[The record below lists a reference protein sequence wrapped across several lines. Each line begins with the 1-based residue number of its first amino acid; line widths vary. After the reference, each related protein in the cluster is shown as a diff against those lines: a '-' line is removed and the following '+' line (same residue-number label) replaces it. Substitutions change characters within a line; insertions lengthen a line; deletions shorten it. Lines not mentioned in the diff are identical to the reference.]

1 MRLTRAAAISAVL
14 ALGLAG
20 LAACGGEDGSG
31 GSTDSTPAPSVT
43 FEPGTTMY
51 RLNQE
56 QKIRIG
62 TKFDQPGFGLANLE
76 GVPEGFDVE
85 IGKIIAYELGI
96 PEENIEWIETPSRV
110 REEYIQQGRVDIVVA
125 TYTINDDRKQR
136 VDFAGPYYIAGQQI
150 MVRADDDSITGPDD
164 FRSGDKK
171 VCSATGSTP
180 AKNIE
185 NYLADVGSQLVLF
198 DTYDKCLDPLRNGDV
213 DAVTTDNVI
222 LLGYVSQYPG
232 EFKLVGTK
240 FTVEPYGIGLKKGD
254 DAFRDF
260 INDVLE
266 KIYADGRY
274 AAAWSATAGQF
285 DPTIPE
291 APKVDRYASS

>member
-1 MRLTRAAAISAVL
+1 V
-14 ALGLAG
+14 
-20 LAACGGEDGSG
+20 
-31 GSTDSTPAPSVT
+31 
-43 FEPGTTMY
+43 
-51 RLNQE
+51 
-56 QKIRIG
+56 
-62 TKFDQPGFGLANLE
+62 
-76 GVPEGFDVE
+76 
-85 IGKIIAYELGI
+85 
-96 PEENIEWIETPSRV
+96 
-110 REEYIQQGRVDIVVA
+110 
-125 TYTINDDRKQR
+125 
-136 VDFAGPYYIAGQQI
+136 AGQQI

-171 VCSATGSTP
+171 VCSVTGSTP

-185 NYLADVGSQLVLF
+185 KYLADVGSQLVLF

-213 DAVTTDNVI
+213 DALTTDNVI
-222 LLGYVSQYPG
+222 LLGYVSQAPND
-232 EFKLVGTK
+232 FKLVGTK

-266 KIYADGRY
+266 EIYADGRY

-291 APKVDRYASS
+291 APKVDRYTSS